1 MWLYQLQL
9 EHQSE
14 QQMAMKMIAT
24 LIQLQSAC
32 SGFIKECTTFKPN
45 GERRVMHS
53 VKFCDEEKDQ
63 KSNAVEL
70 LWIR

>member
-24 LIQLQSAC
+24 LIQLQSAS
-32 SGFIKECTTFKPN
+32 SGFIKECTAFKPN
-45 GERRVMHS
+45 
-53 VKFCDEEKDQ
+53 
-63 KSNAVEL
+63 
-70 LWIR
+70 